1 MKVRPILDRV
11 IIDQDPA
18 ENKMGKFDLA
28 DTAKERPRQGT
39 VVAIGPGAIGAN
51 GVRIPMMCEVGDKV
65 QYGEFSGSNVTIDGK
80 EYVVVKE
87 SELLFIL

>member
-1 MKVRPILDRV
+1 MKVRPILDRI

-39 VVAIGPGAIGAN
+39 VVATGPGAIGHD
-51 GVRIPMMCEVGDKV
+51 GKSLPMMSKVGDKV
-65 QYGEFSGSNVTIDGK
+65 QYGEFAGSNVTIEGK
-80 EYVVVKE
+80 EYVIVKE